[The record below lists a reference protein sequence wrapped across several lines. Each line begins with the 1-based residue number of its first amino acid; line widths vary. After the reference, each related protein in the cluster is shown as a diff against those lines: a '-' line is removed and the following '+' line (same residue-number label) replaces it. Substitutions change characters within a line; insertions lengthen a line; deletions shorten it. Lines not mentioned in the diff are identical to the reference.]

1 MVVALA
7 LVLTLAVGVL
17 RVLAPNGADAP
28 GVLLIVPVAICAMR
42 FGIRGGIGAACVGM
56 ALAVVTNVTMDT
68 NQFTWLGYGT
78 RAAALF
84 LVGALVGSFV
94 DRGREL
100 ESELAPH
107 RNLSLDLIATA
118 DFDGRF
124 TSVNGAWATT
134 LGYGRDE
141 LLGSPLVDL
150 VHPDDREATIAE
162 QRKLALLG
170 EDTLNFH
177 NRCRHRDGSYRWLEW
192 MIRPDV
198 RTASFYAIARDVTTR
213 KEAEESLRQL
223 LEQLAIIQRAIA
235 ERSRLDEILDTI
247 VKAAAKVLATEIVG
261 LRLIDE
267 NDPSYLVL
275 AASTGVDERSAR
287 VLRRGPVTE
296 GLGGRAIVEERLL
309 ISNTYGRREG
319 DIKMLAADGLR
330 AAMAAPVYGHGEIV
344 GSLVVATHND
354 HQFTEAEA
362 DTLGFFAE
370 YAGVALSTARAAD
383 AVRQALTD
391 PLTGLPNR
399 ALFVDRLDHALA
411 RAERSD
417 GEVSVLFLDVHEF
430 KLVNDSLGHLAGDRL
445 LVEAAKRIRKCL
457 RHSETAARLGGDEFA
472 ILIAHENDP
481 VPEILGARIIEALSA
496 PLDVDGHELRIRA
509 SIGIA
514 TGRAD
519 PESLLRDADTA
530 MYRAK
535 ATKRGGVC
543 VFEPGMQADSVRE
556 LELRHELLRAVAC
569 KEITAV
575 YQPIVALSDGS
586 IRALEVLARWNHP
599 TRGPIPP
606 DVFIPLA
613 QSAGVIHEIGS
624 SILPRRVHPAGRLAC
639 QAPRVRAR
647 AGDRQRLARATGQ
660 CAPPRHRGGA
670 RRERTP
676 RDRAGARADRDEP
689 AARLRV
695 GARPARAA
703 AQPRHPDRDRRL
715 RHRVLLASLPPAL
728 PGRHPQD
735 RKAVHRRDRAGR
747 RPGMGVRTADH
758 RPGHDARAHHRGGGH
773 RGRRTARPPRR
784 ARLHLRAGPP
794 LRPSRRR
801 GRHRRPARGRPRAA
815 SAAPRG
821 RLTHRALEQVADAH
835 LLGQQAA
842 EALRLARHVRAAE
855 LSARRGR

>member
-7 LVLTLAVGVL
+7 LVLTLAVAML

-42 FGIRGGIGAACVGM
+42 FGIRGGIGAACAGM
-56 ALAVVTNVTMDT
+56 ALAVATNLTMDT

-124 TSVNGAWATT
+124 TSVNGAWGTT
-134 LGYGRDE
+134 LGYSRDE

-192 MIRPDV
+192 MIRPDA

-247 VKAAAKVLATEIVG
+247 VNAAAKVLATEIVG

-344 GSLVVATHND
+344 GSLVVATHSD

-399 ALFVDRLDHALA
+399 ALFIDRLDHALA

-417 GEVSVLFLDVHEF
+417 GEVSVLFLDVDEF

-514 TGRAD
+514 TGRTD

-624 SILPRRVHPAGRLAC
+624 SILRDACTQLAGW
-639 QAPRVRAR
+639 RAR
-647 AGDRQRLARATGQ
+647 HPGCEHLQVTVNVSPEQLGNALLRDIAEALDVNGLPATSLVLELTETSLLHDSESALALLAQLRSLGIQIAIDDFGTGYSSLRYLRRFPVDILKIAKPFIDGIEQEDGQEWAFARLITDLATTLGLITVAEGIEVAGQHDRLVELGCTYGQGHLYAHPVVAADIDVLLAADR
-660 CAPPRHRGGA
+660 A
-670 RRERTP
+670 RRQ
-676 RDRAGARADRDEP
+676 
-689 AARLRV
+689 LR
-695 GARPARAA
+695 RAA
-703 AQPRHPDRDRRL
+703 A
-715 RHRVLLASLPPAL
+715 
-728 PGRHPQD
+728 
-735 RKAVHRRDRAGR
+735 
-747 RPGMGVRTADH
+747 
-758 RPGHDARAHHRGGGH
+758 
-773 RGRRTARPPRR
+773 
-784 ARLHLRAGPP
+784 
-794 LRPSRRR
+794 
-801 GRHRRPARGRPRAA
+801 
-815 SAAPRG
+815 
-821 RLTHRALEQVADAH
+821 
-835 LLGQQAA
+835 
-842 EALRLARHVRAAE
+842 
-855 LSARRGR
+855 

>member
-7 LVLTLAVGVL
+7 LVLTLAVAVL

-56 ALAVVTNVTMDT
+56 ALAVATNVTMDT

-124 TSVNGAWATT
+124 TSVNGAWGTT

-344 GSLVVATHND
+344 GSLVVATHSD

-399 ALFVDRLDHALA
+399 ALFIDRLDHALA
-411 RAERSD
+411 RAERAD
-417 GEVSVLFLDVHEF
+417 GEVSVLFLDVDEF

-445 LVEAAKRIRKCL
+445 LVEAARRIRKCL

-496 PLDVDGHELRIRA
+496 PLDVDGHEIAHAREHRHRDGTHATRRA
-509 SIGIA
+509 CCA
-514 TGRAD
+514 T
-519 PESLLRDADTA
+519 
-530 MYRAK
+530 
-535 ATKRGGVC
+535 
-543 VFEPGMQADSVRE
+543 
-556 LELRHELLRAVAC
+556 
-569 KEITAV
+569 
-575 YQPIVALSDGS
+575 
-586 IRALEVLARWNHP
+586 P
-599 TRGPIPP
+599 T
-606 DVFIPLA
+606 
-613 QSAGVIHEIGS
+613 
-624 SILPRRVHPAGRLAC
+624 PRC
-639 QAPRVRAR
+639 TAPRPRSAAASASSSRACRPTACASSSSATSSCAPSRAR
-647 AGDRQRLARATGQ
+647 RSPPCISRSSRCQTAASARSR
-660 CAPPRHRGGA
+660 CS
-670 RRERTP
+670 
-676 RDRAGARADRDEP
+676 RAG
-689 AARLRV
+689 
-695 GARPARAA
+695 
-703 AQPRHPDRDRRL
+703 
-715 RHRVLLASLPPAL
+715 
-728 PGRHPQD
+728 
-735 RKAVHRRDRAGR
+735 
-747 RPGMGVRTADH
+747 T
-758 RPGHDARAHHRGGGH
+758 
-773 RGRRTARPPRR
+773 T
-784 ARLHLRAGPP
+784 
-794 LRPSRRR
+794 
-801 GRHRRPARGRPRAA
+801 PRAA
-815 SAAPRG
+815 RFRPTSSSPSPRAPGSSTR
-821 RLTHRALEQVADAH
+821 
-835 LLGQQAA
+835 
-842 EALRLARHVRAAE
+842 
-855 LSARRGR
+855 SARRSCATRAPSWPAGVPGTPGASTCR

>member
-1 MVVALA
+1 LISDLTRSWSARTGDARAVLALA
-7 LVLTLAVGVL
+7 LVLTLAVAVL
-17 RVLAPNGADAP
+17 RVVAPNGADAP

-42 FGIRGGIGAACVGM
+42 FGIRGGLVSAAVGM
-56 ALAVVTNVTMDT
+56 GLAVATNQLADA

-84 LVGALVGSFV
+84 LVGVLVGSFV
-94 DRGREL
+94 DRSREL

-107 RNLSLDLIATA
+107 RNLSLDLIATG
-118 DFDGRF
+118 DFEGRF
-124 TSVNGAWATT
+124 SSVNGAWGTT
-134 LGYGRDE
+134 LGYSREE
-141 LLGSPLVDL
+141 LLGRPLVDL
-150 VHPDDREATIAE
+150 VHPDDRNATIAE
-162 QRKLALLG
+162 QRKLAVLG

-192 MIRPDV
+192 MIRPDAS
-198 RTASFYAIARDVTTR
+198 TASFYAIARDVTTR

-223 LEQLAIIQRAIA
+223 LDQLAIIQRAIA

-247 VKAAAKVLATEIVG
+247 VNAAAQVLATEIVG

-287 VLRRGPVTE
+287 ILRRGPVTE

-309 ISNTYGRREG
+309 TSNSYGRRAG

-344 GSLVVATHND
+344 GSLVVATHSGR
-354 HQFTEAEA
+354 QFTDA
-362 DTLGFFAE
+362 DAGTLGFFAE

-399 ALFVDRLDHALA
+399 ALFIDRLDHALA
-411 RAERSD
+411 RAERAE
-417 GEVSVLFLDVHEF
+417 GQVSVLFLDVDEF

-445 LVEAAKRIRKCL
+445 LVEAARRIRKCL

-472 ILIAHENDP
+472 ILVAHETDP
-481 VPEILGARIIEALSA
+481 SVPEILGARIIEALSA

-514 TGRAD
+514 TGRTD

-569 KEITAV
+569 GEITPV
-575 YQPIVALSDGS
+575 YQPIVSLADGR
-586 IRALEVLARWNHP
+586 IAALEVLARWNHP

-613 QSAGVIHEIGS
+613 QTAGVIQEIGS
-624 SILPRRVHPAGRLAC
+624 SMLRDACARLAGW
-639 QAPRVRAR
+639 RVRHPGCELLQVAVNVSPEQLGNAFVRDIEEALDEHALPATALILELTETSLLHDSEAALALLAQLRSLGIQIAIDDFGTGYSSLRYLRRFPVDILKIAKPFIDGIEQEDGQEWAFAR
-647 AGDRQRLARATGQ
+647 LITDLATTLGLATVAEGIEVAGQHDRLVELGCTYGQGHLYTRPVVAGEIDALLAADR
-660 CAPPRHRGGA
+660 A
-670 RRERTP
+670 RRL
-676 RDRAGARADRDEP
+676 
-689 AARLRV
+689 LR
-695 GARPARAA
+695 RAA
-703 AQPRHPDRDRRL
+703 A
-715 RHRVLLASLPPAL
+715 
-728 PGRHPQD
+728 
-735 RKAVHRRDRAGR
+735 
-747 RPGMGVRTADH
+747 
-758 RPGHDARAHHRGGGH
+758 
-773 RGRRTARPPRR
+773 
-784 ARLHLRAGPP
+784 
-794 LRPSRRR
+794 
-801 GRHRRPARGRPRAA
+801 
-815 SAAPRG
+815 
-821 RLTHRALEQVADAH
+821 
-835 LLGQQAA
+835 
-842 EALRLARHVRAAE
+842 
-855 LSARRGR
+855 

>member
-1 MVVALA
+1 M
-7 LVLTLAVGVL
+7 
-17 RVLAPNGADAP
+17 
-28 GVLLIVPVAICAMR
+28 
-42 FGIRGGIGAACVGM
+42 
-56 ALAVVTNVTMDT
+56 
-68 NQFTWLGYGT
+68 
-78 RAAALF
+78 
-84 LVGALVGSFV
+84 
-94 DRGREL
+94 
-100 ESELAPH
+100 
-107 RNLSLDLIATA
+107 
-118 DFDGRF
+118 
-124 TSVNGAWATT
+124 
-134 LGYGRDE
+134 
-141 LLGSPLVDL
+141 
-150 VHPDDREATIAE
+150 
-162 QRKLALLG
+162 LG

-192 MIRPDV
+192 MIRPDA

-213 KEAEESLRQL
+213 KVAEESLGQL

-247 VKAAAKVLATEIVG
+247 VNAAAKVLATEIVG

-287 VLRRGPVTE
+287 ILRRGPVTE

-309 ISNTYGRREG
+309 ISNAYGSGES
-319 DIKMLAADGLR
+319 DIPMLAANGLQ

-344 GSLVVATHND
+344 GSLVVATHSD
-354 HQFTEAEA
+354 HQFSQAEA

-399 ALFVDRLDHALA
+399 ALFIDRLDHALA
-411 RAERSD
+411 RAERAD
-417 GEVSVLFLDVHEF
+417 GEVSVLFLDVDEF

-472 ILIAHENDP
+472 ILVAHEKDPP

-514 TGRAD
+514 TGRTD

-575 YQPIVALSDGS
+575 YQPIVALSDGR
-586 IRALEVLARWNHP
+586 IGALEVLARWNHP

-613 QSAGVIHEIGS
+613 QSAGVIQEIGS
-624 SILPRRVHPAGRLAC
+624 SILRDACTQLAGWRAGHPGCEELQVAVNVSPEQLGHAFVRDIEEAGPTVASIE
-639 QAPRVRAR
+639 AR
-647 AGDRQRLARATGQ
+647 ASRVADRSTRSASIEARASRVADRSTRSTTTGAQ
-660 CAPPRHRGGA
+660 RSSSRPASEATPRSRSSSVPARTRRAPSAANSRAATRPSAPVAPVIRTTRPVTVA
-670 RRERTP
+670 RASRAWPP
-676 RDRAGARADRDEP
+676 RDR
-689 AARLRV
+689 
-695 GARPARAA
+695 
-703 AQPRHPDRDRRL
+703 
-715 RHRVLLASLPPAL
+715 
-728 PGRHPQD
+728 
-735 RKAVHRRDRAGR
+735 
-747 RPGMGVRTADH
+747 RT
-758 RPGHDARAHHRGGGH
+758 
-773 RGRRTARPPRR
+773 
-784 ARLHLRAGPP
+784 
-794 LRPSRRR
+794 S
-801 GRHRRPARGRPRAA
+801 RHRRPAPRA
-815 SAAPRG
+815 
-821 RLTHRALEQVADAH
+821 
-835 LLGQQAA
+835 
-842 EALRLARHVRAAE
+842 
-855 LSARRGR
+855 

>member
-1 MVVALA
+1 MRRRAPARSWISDLTRSWSTRTGDARVVIALA
-7 LVLTLAVGVL
+7 VILTAGVAVL
-17 RVLAPNGADAP
+17 RVIAPNGADAP

-42 FGIRGGIGAACVGM
+42 FGLKGGVAAASLGM
-56 ALAVVTNVTMDT
+56 ALAVVTNLTLHT

-84 LVGALVGSFV
+84 LVGVLVGSFV

-100 ESELAPH
+100 EDELAPH

-118 DFDGRF
+118 DFEGRLM
-124 TSVNGAWATT
+124 SVNGAWGTT
-134 LGYGRDE
+134 LGYARDE
-141 LLGSPLVDL
+141 LLGSRLLDL
-150 VHPDDREATIAE
+150 VHPDDRAATIAE
-162 QRKLALLG
+162 QQKLALRG
-170 EDTLNFH
+170 EDTLNFL

-213 KEAEESLRQL
+213 KEAEDTLRQL

-247 VKAAAKVLATEIVG
+247 VNAAAKVLASEIVG

-296 GLGGRAIVEERLL
+296 GLGGQAIVEERLL
-309 ISNTYGRREG
+309 ISNSYGLREG
-319 DIKMLAADGLR
+319 DIPMLAANGLH

-344 GSLVVATHND
+344 GSLVVATHSE
-354 HQFTEAEA
+354 HQFTQAEA

-399 ALFVDRLDHALA
+399 ALFIDRLDHALA
-411 RAERSD
+411 RAERAD
-417 GEVSVLFLDVHEF
+417 GEVSVLFLDVDEF

-445 LVEAAKRIRKCL
+445 LVEAARRIRKCL
-457 RHSETAARLGGDEFA
+457 RPSETAARFGGDEFA
-472 ILIAHENDP
+472 ILVAHEKDPP

-514 TGRAD
+514 TGRTD
-519 PESLLRDADTA
+519 PESLLRDADAA

-575 YQPIVALSDGS
+575 FQPIVALSDGS
-586 IRALEVLARWNHP
+586 ITALEVLARWNHP
-599 TRGPIPP
+599 MRGPIPP

-613 QSAGVIHEIGS
+613 QSAGVIQEIGS
-624 SILPRRVHPAGRLAC
+624 AILRDACTQLAGW
-639 QAPRVRAR
+639 RAR
-647 AGDRQRLARATGQ
+647 HPGCGQLQVAVNVAPEQLGHALLRDIEEVLDEHGLPATALILELTETSLLHDSEAALSLLAQLRSRGIQIAIDDFGTGYSSLRYLRRFPVDILKIAKPFIDGIEQEDGQEWAFARLITDLATTLGLITVAEGIEVAGQHDRLVELGCAYGQGHLYARPVVAGEIDALLAADT
-660 CAPPRHRGGA
+660 A
-670 RRERTP
+670 RR
-676 RDRAGARADRDEP
+676 
-689 AARLRV
+689 LLQ
-695 GARPARAA
+695 RAA
-703 AQPRHPDRDRRL
+703 A
-715 RHRVLLASLPPAL
+715 
-728 PGRHPQD
+728 
-735 RKAVHRRDRAGR
+735 
-747 RPGMGVRTADH
+747 
-758 RPGHDARAHHRGGGH
+758 
-773 RGRRTARPPRR
+773 
-784 ARLHLRAGPP
+784 
-794 LRPSRRR
+794 
-801 GRHRRPARGRPRAA
+801 
-815 SAAPRG
+815 
-821 RLTHRALEQVADAH
+821 
-835 LLGQQAA
+835 
-842 EALRLARHVRAAE
+842 
-855 LSARRGR
+855 